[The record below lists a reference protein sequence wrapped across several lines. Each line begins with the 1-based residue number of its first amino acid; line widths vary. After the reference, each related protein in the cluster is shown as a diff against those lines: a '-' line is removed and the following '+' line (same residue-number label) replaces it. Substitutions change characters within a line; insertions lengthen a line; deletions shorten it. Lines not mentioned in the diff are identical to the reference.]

1 MPASKNEED
10 DQAVQDLIL
19 CMDDF
24 NTDPFDES
32 VPELRLLPSG
42 VIASP
47 EVLED
52 LWNALEQGEKQAND
66 ILEKRVFSKELFLKA
81 RITKN

>member
-1 MPASKNEED
+1 MKKDE
-10 DQAVQDLIL
+10 QTVQNLIL

-24 NTDPFDES
+24 DADPFNER
-32 VPELRLLPSG
+32 VPELRSLQSG
-42 VIASP
+42 VTASP

-52 LWNALEQGEKQAND
+52 LWNVLEQGEKQAND

-81 RITKN
+81 RITNN